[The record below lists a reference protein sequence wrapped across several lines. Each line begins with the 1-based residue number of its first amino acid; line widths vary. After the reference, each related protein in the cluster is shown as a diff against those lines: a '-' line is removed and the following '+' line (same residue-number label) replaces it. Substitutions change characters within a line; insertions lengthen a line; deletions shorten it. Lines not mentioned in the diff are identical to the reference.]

1 MMKRNNKKRGF
12 TIIELT
18 IVVAVIAILSAVL
31 IPTFAAII
39 KKSRESADEQAVR
52 NMNTALG
59 VAVLEDDTTI
69 YDVYDALAE
78 SGIDADNYKPLYK
91 DRFFFYDSASKQIIY
106 TNAAY
111 EVLYP
116 ANLAGISTEA
126 ARLKWTSLSG
136 EIKKADV
143 KQDVEIA
150 TENVTINGAETSKVV
165 AKVENAAEF
174 VAVMDAISNG
184 QNTTDE
190 VEVVKLTNDVN
201 LMGANFNFGKVTDN
215 IAIIADEADNVEIKG
230 FRTDEF
236 LTKAVNPTSG
246 LTEYGHGL
254 FPHIPADK
262 TVTVEN
268 VKFVNAVVG
277 DAEPTG
283 KNSQFGFVA
292 GCVEGTL
299 IVNNVSFENCVINGC
314 QKVGVVAGQVQ
325 GNGFVELTNVTATNC
340 QVTGAAQAAR
350 AIGYVK
356 GTNANVTARNCDFS
370 GVTVGIATGETW
382 TSLWKEN
389 GVVDKNWNGTD
400 LSTSDTYT
408 HTNGAVY
415 VKRLVDSNKQL
426 WAVYANVDYWKAG
439 TSESI
444 TVDSVETTIDE
455 FATNFSVA

>member
-1 MMKRNNKKRGF
+1 MMKKTNKKRGF

-31 IPTFAAII
+31 IPTFAGII

-59 VAVLEDDTTI
+59 AAVLEDDATI
-69 YDVYDALAE
+69 YDVYGALSE
-78 SGIDADNYKPLYK
+78 NGIDADNYKPLYK
-91 DRFFFYDSASKQIIY
+91 DRFFFYDSASQQIIY
-106 TNAAY
+106 TDAAY

-116 ANLAGISTEA
+116 AHLAGVSTEA
-126 ARLKWTSLSG
+126 NRLNWTSLSG

-143 KQDVEIA
+143 KQDVEIK
-150 TENVTINGAETSKVV
+150 TESVTINGTAASKVV
-165 AKVENAAEF
+165 AEVESAAEF

-184 QNTTDE
+184 QKTTEE
-190 VEVVKLTNDVN
+190 VEVIKLTNDVN
-201 LMGANFNFGKVTDN
+201 LMGANFNFGEVAGD
-215 IAIIADEADNVEIKG
+215 IAMVADEEVEIKG

-236 LTKAVNPTSG
+236 LMKSVNPTAG

-254 FPHIPADK
+254 FPKIPAGK

-277 DAEPTG
+277 DTESTS

-292 GCVEGTL
+292 GVVEGTL

-325 GNGFVELTNVTATNC
+325 GNGVVTLTNVTATNC

-350 AIGYVK
+350 AIGFIN
-356 GTNANVTARNCDFS
+356 GNGSATATNCNFS
-370 GVTVGIATGETW
+370 GVTVSIATGETW
-382 TSLWKEN
+382 TSLWSTN
-389 GVVDKNWNGTD
+389 GVADKNWNGTD

-408 HTNGAVY
+408 HNGAVY
-415 VKRLVDSNKQL
+415 AKYLNGTSKQL
-426 WAVYANVDYWKAG
+426 WAVYANVDYWKKAE
-439 TSESI
+439 SQSI
-444 TVDSVETTIDE
+444 TTDGVETAIGE
-455 FATNFSVA
+455 FATNFSGT